1 MKKANYYTV
10 LNMIILPPKK
20 ALKLDEKLER
30 SNSEIRMNLSPKPR
44 RKRKSV
50 DKENETLQNW
60 IKKCKISEFLP
71 PFLPFWK

>member
-1 MKKANYYTV
+1 MKKANYY
-10 LNMIILPPKK
+10 MIILPPKK

-30 SNSEIRMNLSPKPR
+30 SNSEIRMLLVPFGLNLSPKPR

-60 IKKCKISEFLP
+60 IKKIRYTCTF
-71 PFLPFWK
+71 